1 LDTAASL
8 VNLYAFYCCHLGSGL
23 AFRMRK
29 LLLLI
34 AVLATVS
41 ACDQLPFGNKRN
53 ATRLSDREFV
63 EIYIKLA
70 KARSL
75 PDKERI
81 LKQHGTTKAELEE
94 FVRANVDD
102 LPALSE
108 VFDTV
113 VARIGA
119 PREEYPIPVLPGR

>member
-1 LDTAASL
+1 MCLL
-8 VNLYAFYCCHLGSGL
+8 LLPFGQRVRLP
-23 AFRMRK
+23 RMRK

-34 AVLATVS
+34 VVLATAS
-41 ACDQLPFGNKRN
+41 ACGQIPLGNKRK
-53 ATRLSDREFV
+53 TTGLTDREFV

-70 KARSL
+70 RAHSL
-75 PDKERI
+75 EEKERI
-81 LKQHGTTKAELEE
+81 LKQHGTTKKELEA

-119 PREEYPIPVLPGR
+119 PKEEYPIPVLPGR